1 MTERKH
7 AVQIYTGDGKGKS
20 TACFGLAMRARG
32 RGWQVRIVQFMKL
45 GEYGELDSAQKLG
58 IPVEQ
63 FGRKGFMKKGN
74 PAEEDLAVARRGW
87 ERVLEIIADEKIQC
101 DLLIADELC
110 TAVDFGL
117 IPLDEVTGLLD
128 SKPELELVLSGR
140 NANPELVKRAD
151 LVSEVL
157 AIKHPFNDGMPAR
170 EGIEF

>member
-7 AVQIYTGDGKGKS
+7 AIQIYTGDGKGKS

-32 RGWQVRIVQFMKL
+32 RDWRVRIVQFMKL
-45 GEYGELDSAQKLG
+45 GDYGELDSAGKLG

-87 ERVLEIIADEKIQC
+87 ERVLAIIASGEC

-128 SKPELELVLSGR
+128 SRPKLELVLSGR

-157 AIKHPFNDGMPAR
+157 AIKHPFNEGLPAR

>member
-7 AVQIYTGDGKGKS
+7 ATQIYTGDGKGKS

-32 RGWQVRIVQFMKL
+32 RGWRVRIVQFMKL
-45 GEYGELDSAQKLG
+45 GDYGELDSAEKLG

-74 PAEEDLAVARRGW
+74 PAAEDVAIARRGW
-87 ERVLEIIADEKIQC
+87 ERILEIIAAEDC

-117 IPLDEVTGLLD
+117 IPLDEVTALLD
-128 SKPELELVLSGR
+128 SRPKLEFVLSGR

-157 AIKHPFNDGMPAR
+157 AIKHPFDSGLPAR